1 MVRLKDIAAAAGVST
16 MTVSKAL
23 RDQPDL
29 SASTKARIR
38 ELAQRMGYV
47 PDISAQ
53 GFRNRT
59 TKLLGLVLSTTTN
72 PVNARIIY
80 ALEEQAFLMG
90 YDLIL
95 MHSLNRTERE
105 EAVLRRLMQRRVD
118 GIFISPVYRYETTAV
133 VYQELRARQIPTV
146 LLGHR
151 APFCQDFVA
160 VETDDISASQT
171 ATQHLLD
178 LGHRRI
184 AFFAGPMVAPWA
196 QERIEGYRRALREA
210 GLPVDDSLIY
220 HAGATLEEGV
230 AAALKFAQDPPGATA
245 LQCAHDLVAI
255 GAADALLNQGLR
267 IPEDLSVVGFGNI
280 LVSEYFRIPLTTVR
294 QPKLRQGTLAMDL
307 MSRLLKGEPVETR
320 RISAELVIRASS
332 AQPILKPIST
342 TP

>member
-29 SASTKARIR
+29 AAATKLRIR

-53 GFRNRT
+53 GFRSRKT
-59 TKLLGLVLSTTTN
+59 QLLGLVLSTTTN

-80 ALEEQAFLMG
+80 SLEERAYELG
-90 YDLIL
+90 YHLIL
-95 MHSLNRTERE
+95 MHSLNRPDRE
-105 EAVLRRLMQRRVD
+105 EDVLRRLMQRRVD
-118 GIFISPVYRYETTAV
+118 GVFISPVYRYETTAP
-133 VYQELRARQIPTV
+133 VYQELLARKIPTV

-151 APFCQDFVA
+151 APFCQEFAA
-160 VETDDISASQT
+160 VETDDIQASQA
-171 ATQHLLD
+171 ATRHLIE

-184 AFFAGPMVAPWA
+184 AFFAGPLVAPWA
-196 QERIEGYRRALREA
+196 QERLEGYRRACREA
-210 GLPVDDSLIY
+210 GLTDGDALVY

-230 AAALKFAQDPPGATA
+230 AAALKFAQDRPGATA

-280 LVSEYFRIPLTTVR
+280 LVSEYFRVPLTTVR
-294 QPKLRQGTLAMDL
+294 QPKLRLGAIAMDL
-307 MSRLLKGEPVETR
+307 MVRLLRGETAESR
-320 RISAELVIRASS
+320 RLSAELVIRASS
-332 AQPILKPIST
+332 GPPPTA
-342 TP
+342 